1 MIINDTSPK
10 EFYQRFVK
18 VLFGTFLVSLA
29 FLLISIIATS
39 ISLISSPNMSFSFCL
54 KNECIETAI
63 VLFSASIKILK
74 GLLIVLTSI
83 ATIGGIF
90 LALKSYIN
98 TYNNSILHNHISH
111 LSLFKDFI
119 LGELNKR
126 DKLHISSF
134 DIFKWYNLI
143 YNESKSGS
151 MGISAKYIDAI
162 NSINVVID
170 SSNQKV
176 SKATNGSY
184 LYKKHQNELINVMLP
199 LGVEMSSLPRNNFYE
214 VETQL
219 IELISVINIEFCSDT
234 DIPKLQKRYYI

>member
-1 MIINDTSPK
+1 MIISNTSPK
-10 EFYQRFVK
+10 EFYERFVK
-18 VLFGTFLVSLA
+18 VLFGTFIIGLVFLLVSVL
-29 FLLISIIATS
+29 ATS
-39 ISLISSPNMSFSFCL
+39 FSLIFLPNMSFSLCFS
-54 KNECIETAI
+54 NQCIETAI
-63 VLFSASIKILK
+63 VLFSASIKILQ
-74 GLLIVLTSI
+74 GLIIVITSI

-98 TYNNSILHNHISH
+98 THNSSILHNHISH

-119 LGELNKR
+119 LGELKKR

-134 DIFKWYNLI
+134 DIFKLYNLI
-143 YNESKSGS
+143 YNNSKSGS
-151 MGISAKYIDAI
+151 MKISAEYINAI
-162 NSINVVID
+162 NSINIVID

-184 LYKKHQNELINVMLP
+184 LYKKHQNTLISVLLP
-199 LGVEMSSLPRNNFYE
+199 LGIEMNSLPRNNFYE

-219 IELISVINIEFCSDT
+219 MELITVINIEFCSCN

>member
-1 MIINDTSPK
+1 MIISNTSPK
-10 EFYQRFVK
+10 EFYERFVK
-18 VLFGTFLVSLA
+18 VLFGTFIVGLV
-29 FLLISIIATS
+29 FLSISIIATTFS
-39 ISLISSPNMSFSFCL
+39 IVFSPNMNFSFCL

-74 GLLIVLTSI
+74 GLLIVVTSV

-98 TYNNSILHNHISH
+98 TYNSSILHNHISH

-119 LGELNKR
+119 LGELEKR

-151 MGISAKYIDAI
+151 MNISAKYISAI
-162 NSINVVID
+162 NSINAAID
-170 SSNQKV
+170 SSNQKA

-184 LYKKHQNELINVMLP
+184 LYKKHQNTLINVMLP
-199 LGVEMSSLPRNNFYE
+199 LGIEMSSLPRNNFYE

-219 IELISVINIEFCSDT
+219 IALISVINIEFCSNT
-234 DIPKLQKRYYI
+234 DIPELQKRYYI

>member
-1 MIINDTSPK
+1 MIQNNTSPK
-10 EFYQRFVK
+10 EFYDRFVK
-18 VLFGTFLVSLA
+18 ILFRTFIFGLVC
-29 FLLISIIATS
+29 LLVIIITTSCSIIYS
-39 ISLISSPNMSFSFCL
+39 QNVSYSFCL
-54 KNECIETAI
+54 TNECLEEAI
-63 VLFSASIKILK
+63 ILYSASIKIFK
-74 GLLIVLTSI
+74 GLLIVLTTI

-98 TYNNSILHNHISH
+98 TYSSSILHNHISH

-119 LGELNKR
+119 LGELEKR

-143 YNESKSGS
+143 YSNSKSGS
-151 MGISAKYIDAI
+151 MGISTEYTDAI
-162 NSINVVID
+162 KSINGVIN

-184 LYKKHQNELINVMLP
+184 IYKKHQNTLISVMLP
-199 LGVEMSSLPRNNFYE
+199 LGIEMSSLPRNNFYE

-219 IELISVINIEFCSDT
+219 LALISVVNIEFCSDI
-234 DIPKLQKRYYI
+234 DIVELQKRYYI